1 MCMFLYVNKTS
12 VVVKNCRMLKA
23 YANSRNEKSHISL
36 QMENYGSGL
45 DNKYLAPRLGN
56 VEFNGSFTWV

>member
-1 MCMFLYVNKTS
+1 MQTVEITI
-12 VVVKNCRMLKA
+12 A
-23 YANSRNEKSHISL
+23 YIPATGK
-36 QMENYGSGL
+36 YGNGL